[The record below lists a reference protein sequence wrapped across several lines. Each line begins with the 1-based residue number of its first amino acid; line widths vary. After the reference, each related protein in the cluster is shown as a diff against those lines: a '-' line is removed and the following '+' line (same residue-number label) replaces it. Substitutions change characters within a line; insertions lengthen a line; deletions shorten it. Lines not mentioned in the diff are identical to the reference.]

1 MATLDVAIN
10 NVSTAF
16 LGEYDKGGS
25 PYILHCLHVMYQMDP
40 TDPELMMIAVMHDL
54 IEDTDWTLEML
65 RDQGFSNRVIWGVQA
80 MTHMKG
86 VSYDDYI
93 KIISMNPDATKVKL
107 ADLDHNSRIMRMK
120 GLRKKDFD
128 RLEKYFKAAAYLR
141 D

>member
-1 MATLDVAIN
+1 VATLDVAIKI
-10 NVSTAF
+10 TAEAF
-16 LGEYDKGGS
+16 VGKFDKGGN
-25 PYILHCLHVMYQMDP
+25 PYILHCLHVMYKMDP
-40 TDPELMMIAVMHDL
+40 NDSELRMIAVMHDL

-65 RDQGFSNRVIWGVQA
+65 KDLGFSNRVIWGVQA
-80 MTHMKG
+80 LTHLPN
-86 VSYDDYI
+86 VSYEEYI
-93 KIISMNPDATKVKL
+93 KIISLNEDATKVKL

>member
-16 LGEYDKGGS
+16 LGKYDKGGA

-40 TDPELMMIAVMHDL
+40 NDPELMMIAVMHDL

-80 MTHMKG
+80 MTHIKG